1 MARYFYILLFQL
13 FLLTCLQAQRLYKCV
28 DGRTH
33 FKSEAPLEIIE
44 AESNKL
50 KGAIDLEKRTF
61 AFTIEMVSFEG
72 FNNPLQRV
80 HFSENYLESD
90 QFPEASFHGKII
102 DKQTFEEGKE
112 YIVRAKGKLKI
123 HGVTQERIIKS
134 KLKIE
139 NGKLKIRSFFTV
151 LLEEHD
157 ISIPKIVTQKIA
169 EEIKV
174 LVEAEFLK
182 A

>member
-1 MARYFYILLFQL
+1 MARYFFTILFQIL
-13 FLLTCLQAQRLYKCV
+13 VYSCLPGQNLYKCV
-28 DGRTH
+28 SGKIH
-33 FKSEAPLEIIE
+33 FTSEAPLEVIE
-44 AESNKL
+44 AESTKL

-61 AFTIEMVSFEG
+61 AFTIEMVSFQG

-80 HFSENYLESD
+80 HFSENYLESNK
-90 QFPEASFHGKII
+90 FPEASFYGKII

-139 NGKLKIRSFFTV
+139 NGKLKIRSYFTV

-174 LVEAEFLK
+174 LVEAEFITK
-182 A
+182 